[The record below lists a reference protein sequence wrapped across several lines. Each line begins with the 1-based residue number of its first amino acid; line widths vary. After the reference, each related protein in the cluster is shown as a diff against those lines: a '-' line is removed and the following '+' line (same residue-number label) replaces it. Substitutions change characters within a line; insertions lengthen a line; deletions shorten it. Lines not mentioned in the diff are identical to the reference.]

1 MKVENL
7 AQPAMKGF
15 IAPLLFLCI
24 CTLSARTLPGAQEG
38 PPAPPSATAGQAHE
52 GPAKSRPL
60 SFEERADIYM
70 ARKSYEDAVDY
81 YYRALKQDQFAN
93 APLWNKLGIAY
104 QELQNYHA
112 SRKAY
117 SQAIHR
123 RKNYPEPL
131 NNIGTTYFM
140 QDKYG
145 KSVKYYL
152 RALKLSPNSASYHLN
167 LGTSY
172 YHMKKYKE
180 SVEEYRTA
188 LTLDPNIF
196 AARSPVGTTIEA
208 RGADAEYYFYL
219 GKVFASLGRVDEAVR
234 SLRRALEDGFKD
246 RKRILNDPDFMKISL
261 NPAYIELMNNPPVGI
276 KD

>member
-1 MKVENL
+1 MRVENL

-15 IAPLLFLCI
+15 IAPLLFLCLCI
-24 CTLSARTLPGAQEG
+24 PSARALPGAQEG
-38 PPAPPSATAGQAHE
+38 QSAPPSATAGQAHE
-52 GPAKSRPL
+52 TPAKSRPL
-60 SFEERADIYM
+60 SFEERGDIYM

-81 YYRALKQDQFAN
+81 YYRALKQAHFAD
-93 APLWNKLGIAY
+93 AMMWNKLGIAY
-104 QELQNYHA
+104 QQLQNYHDA
-112 SRKAY
+112 RKAY
-117 SQAIHR
+117 NQAIRHQ
-123 RKNYPEPL
+123 KNYTEPF

-145 KSVKYYL
+145 KSIKYYL
-152 RALKLSPNSASYHLN
+152 RALKLNPNSASYHLN

-172 YHMKKYKE
+172 FHMKKYNE

-188 LTLDPNIF
+188 LNLDPNIF
-196 AARSPVGTTIEA
+196 AERSAFGTTIEA
-208 RGADAEYYFYL
+208 RGADPEYYFYL

-246 RKRILNDPDFMKISL
+246 RKRILNDPDFMKISQ
-261 NPAYIELMNNPPVGI
+261 NPAYVELMNNPPVGI